1 MKSKLDKEILDSMSK
16 NLTYWKGPFYFN
28 RKDPR
33 LMVPKLYPLL
43 GWTFNF
49 ASPYVYITLTGI
61 FLVIIATRYFFS

>member
-1 MKSKLDKEILDSMSK
+1 MKTRLDKEVLDSMSK
-16 NLTYWKGPFYFN
+16 NLSHWKGPFYFN

-49 ASPYVYITLTGI
+49 ASPYVYITLI
-61 FLVIIATRYFFS
+61 SIVFIIIATGYLL